1 VTLRT
6 RYIVT
11 YDISDDDRRTAVF
24 KTLRG
29 YGDHI
34 QYSVF
39 RCDLSESERATLIA
53 VLHPLIEHREDQILL
68 IDLGPVDGRAAT
80 CVTAIGRRY
89 LARERTV
96 VVI

>member
-1 VTLRT
+1 MRT

-11 YDISDDDRRTAVF
+11 YDISDDDRRNRVF

-39 RCDLSESERATLIA
+39 RCDMSDSERVTLIA
-53 VLHPLIEHREDQILL
+53 TLYPLIEHAEDQILI
-68 IDLGPVDGRAAT
+68 IDLGPVDGRAAN
-80 CVTAIGRRY
+80 CVSAIGRRY
-89 LARERTV
+89 LAPERTV

>member
-1 VTLRT
+1 MRN

-11 YDISDDDRRTAVF
+11 YDISDDDRRNRVF

-29 YGDHI
+29 CGDHI

-39 RCDLSESERATLIA
+39 RCDLSESERITMISA
-53 VLHPLIEHREDQILL
+53 LHPLIEHKEDQILV

-80 CVTAIGRRY
+80 CVNAIGRRY
-89 LARERTV
+89 LAPERTV
-96 VVI
+96 VVL

>member
-1 VTLRT
+1 MRT

-11 YDISDDDRRTAVF
+11 YDISSDDRRNQVF
-24 KTLRG
+24 KCLRG
-29 YGDHI
+29 RGDHI

-39 RCDLSESERATLIA
+39 RCDLSDAERAALIA
-53 VLHPLIEHREDQILL
+53 ALHPLIEHAEDQILM
-68 IDLGPVDGRAAT
+68 IDLGPVEGRAAT

-89 LARERTV
+89 LAPERTV

>member
-1 VTLRT
+1 MRT

-11 YDISDDDRRTAVF
+11 YDISDDDRRNSVF

-39 RCDLSESERATLIA
+39 RCDLSERERVTLIA
-53 VLHPLIEHREDQILL
+53 TLHPLIEHAEDQILL
-68 IDLGPVDGRAAT
+68 IDLGSVEGRAAT
-80 CVTAIGRRY
+80 CVSAIGRRY
-89 LARERTV
+89 LPPERTV

>member
-1 VTLRT
+1 MRN

-11 YDISDDDRRTAVF
+11 YDISDDDRRNNVF

-29 YGDHI
+29 HGDHI

-39 RCDLSESERATLIA
+39 RCDLSASERVTLIA
-53 VLHPLIEHREDQILL
+53 ILTPLIEHAEDQILL
-68 IDLGPVDGRAAT
+68 IDLGPVEGRAAS
-80 CVTAIGRRY
+80 CVSAIGRRY
-89 LARERTV
+89 LAPERTV

>member
-1 VTLRT
+1 MRN

-11 YDISDDDRRTAVF
+11 YDICDDDRRTSVF
-24 KTLRG
+24 KVLRG
-29 YGDHI
+29 CGEHI

-39 RCDLSESERATLIA
+39 RCDLSDSERIA
-53 VLHPLIEHREDQILL
+53 MIAAVHPLIEHKEDQILL

-80 CVTAIGRRY
+80 CINAIGRRC
-89 LARERTV
+89 LAPDRSV

>member
-1 VTLRT
+1 VSVRN

-11 YDISDDDRRTAVF
+11 YDISDDDRRGRVF

-29 YGDHI
+29 CGDHI

-39 RCDLSESERATLIA
+39 RCDLSDQERITMIAT
-53 VLHPLIEHREDQILL
+53 LHPLIEHQEDQILV

-80 CVTAIGRRY
+80 CVHSLGRRY
-89 LARERTV
+89 LPSERTV

>member
-1 VTLRT
+1 MRL

-11 YDISDDDRRTAVF
+11 YDISSDERRNAVF
-24 KTLRG
+24 KALRG

-39 RCDLSESERATLIA
+39 RCDLSDSERVTMISE
-53 VLHPLIEHREDQILL
+53 LHSLIEHTEDQILV

-89 LARERTV
+89 IAPERTV
-96 VVI
+96 IVI

>member
-1 VTLRT
+1 MRN
-6 RYIVT
+6 RYIVA

-29 YGDHI
+29 CGDHI

-39 RCDLSESERATLIA
+39 RCDLSDRERVTMIA
-53 VLHPLIEHREDQILL
+53 ALHPLIEHREDQILL
-68 IDLGPVDGRAAT
+68 FDLGPVEGRAAS
-80 CVTAIGRRY
+80 CVTALGRAY
-89 LARERTV
+89 LPSERTV

>member
-1 VTLRT
+1 MRN

-11 YDISDDDRRTAVF
+11 YDISDDDRRNRVF
-24 KTLRG
+24 KAMRG

-39 RCDLSESERATLIA
+39 RCDLSDRERVTMISH
-53 VLHPLIEHREDQILL
+53 LHPLIDHNEDQILL
-68 IDLGPVDGRAAT
+68 FDLGPVEGRAAN
-80 CVTAIGRRY
+80 CVNALGRRY
-89 LARERTV
+89 IGPERTV

>member
-1 VTLRT
+1 MRN

-11 YDISDDDRRTAVF
+11 YDIADDDRRNRVF

-29 YGDHI
+29 CGDHI

-39 RCDLSESERATLIA
+39 RCDLSDSERITMIS
-53 VLHPLIEHREDQILL
+53 VLHPLIEHQEDQILV

-80 CVTAIGRRY
+80 CVNALGRRY
-89 LARERTV
+89 LASERTV

>member
-1 VTLRT
+1 MRT

-11 YDISDDDRRTAVF
+11 YDVSDDDRRNRVF

-39 RCDLSESERATLIA
+39 RCDMSDSERGTLIA
-53 VLHPLIEHREDQILL
+53 TLHPLIEHAEDQILI
-68 IDLGPVDGRAAT
+68 IDLGPVDGRAAK
-80 CVTAIGRRY
+80 CVSAIGLRY
-89 LARERTV
+89 LAPERTV

>member
-1 VTLRT
+1 MRN

-11 YDISDDDRRTAVF
+11 YDISDDERRTRIF
-24 KTLRG
+24 KLLRG
-29 YGDHI
+29 CGDHI

-39 RCDLSESERATLIA
+39 RCDLSDSERITMIAT
-53 VLHPLIEHREDQILL
+53 LHPLIEHQEDQILL

-80 CVTAIGRRY
+80 CVNAIGRRY
-89 LARERTV
+89 LAPERTV

>member
-1 VTLRT
+1 MRN

-11 YDISDDDRRTAVF
+11 YDISDDDRRNNVF

-29 YGDHI
+29 RGDHI

-39 RCDLSESERATLIA
+39 RCDLSDSERVMMIAT
-53 VLHPLIEHREDQILL
+53 LHPLIDHNEDQILM
-68 IDLGPVDGRAAT
+68 IDLGPVDGRASS
-80 CVTAIGRRY
+80 CVNAIGRRY
-89 LARERTV
+89 LAPERTV